1 MRLDASFPPAV
12 VECLASE
19 RAQAVIYA
27 AHRAA
32 DRAVV
37 VDGAQAAAS
46 AASALG
52 ARFLYISTDQ
62 VFDGE
67 RAPYAETAP
76 AQPRL
81 PHGRLKLEGE
91 IMVKDACP
99 GAVVLRSSLMVGTSG
114 ERVYPPYEGY
124 QLASGLPVDAYEDE
138 WRTPVL
144 ADDVARAAW
153 DLVLGEVSGT
163 FHLGGP
169 ERLSRHEL
177 AMKLC
182 GVYGFDGGLVRQAR
196 RPTDRPRDVSLDA
209 RRLSGLL
216 GWSPGAVT
224 SLKPGLD
231 FARV

>member
-1 MRLDASFPPAV
+1 VRLDASFAPAV
-12 VECLASE
+12 VDCLAQV
-19 RAQAVIYA
+19 RGQAVIYV

-52 ARFLYISTDQ
+52 ARFLYVSTDQ

-67 RAPYAETAP
+67 RAPYGETAP
-76 AQPRL
+76 AQPML

-91 IMVKDACP
+91 VMVRDAHP

-114 ERVYPPYEGY
+114 ERVYPPYEGP
-124 QLASGLPVDAYEDE
+124 LLSAGLPVDAYVDE

-153 DLVLGEVSGT
+153 ELVLGETAGT
-163 FHLGGP
+163 FHIGGP
-169 ERLSRHEL
+169 ERMSRYDL
-177 AMKLC
+177 AMKVC
-182 GVYGFDGGLVRQAR
+182 EIHGFDAGLVSRAER
-196 RPTDRPRDVSLDA
+196 STDRPRDVSLDA

-216 GWSPGAVT
+216 GWAPRAIASHKAD
-224 SLKPGLD
+224 LD
-231 FARV
+231 LARV